1 MMFLKVLSL
10 TKHTPPHTP
19 TNTPSI
25 HRQWCDN
32 YLAYFFGGRPWHLS
46 DNKKHEQKA
55 NQFHLLAAYYK
66 IYLFVRWAFFFM
78 SLRFNRKNKGENR
91 QNNKNN
97 IIICF
102 VVPANIFAS
111 HLCLPFIFFL
121 YPKRSHFLRIIFS
134 PRVCV
139 CVCVC
144 VSVVDWWKWK
154 FCSFSMPLH
163 EPKRCSLLR

>member
-32 YLAYFFGGRPWHLS
+32 YLAYFFGGRVWHLS
-46 DNKKHEQKA
+46 DNKSKSKRQINYTFSPPITKFICLFAELFFLCRFDLTGKTRGKIGKTIRTTSSYV
-55 NQFHLLAAYYK
+55 LLFLQ
-66 IYLFVRWAFFFM
+66 IFLRRICVCLLFFFCTPNVLTFYALF
-78 SLRFNRKNKGENR
+78 SL
-91 QNNKNN
+91 
-97 IIICF
+97 
-102 VVPANIFAS
+102 P
-111 HLCLPFIFFL
+111 
-121 YPKRSHFLRIIFS
+121 
-134 PRVCV
+134 V